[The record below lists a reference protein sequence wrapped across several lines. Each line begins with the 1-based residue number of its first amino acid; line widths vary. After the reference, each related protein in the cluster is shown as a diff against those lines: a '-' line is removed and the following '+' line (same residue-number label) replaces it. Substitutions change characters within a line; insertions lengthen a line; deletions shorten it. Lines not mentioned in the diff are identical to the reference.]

1 MWGGGPLVNRPRTQT
16 LPNVLSIA
24 NATALQVKSA
34 CTHCGTCVYC
44 YQNNS
49 NQAWGAM
56 AMGVRRIPTA
66 GWAVGL
72 CGQDAGA
79 LKRWGLIVLDT

>member
-1 MWGGGPLVNRPRTQT
+1 
-16 LPNVLSIA
+16 
-24 NATALQVKSA
+24 
-34 CTHCGTCVYC
+34 
-44 YQNNS
+44 
-49 NQAWGAM
+49 M